1 LALVDER
8 SREDQSAVDERSR
21 EDQSAADE
29 RSREDRSSGTRIAVV
44 GPGAV
49 GSTVAACLHSAGF
62 PVVLCG
68 RTFRDHLDVR
78 PDCSDPIVVPGP
90 VHTDPRE
97 LSGSVDLVLL
107 AVKATQNDEAA
118 RWLAV
123 LCDENTTVCVLQN
136 GIEQVEQVQPHC
148 PRSTVVPGI
157 VWFPAETQPGGWVRL
172 RGAPR
177 VTLPASAVF
186 VADILRAAGCVV
198 TTATDFT
205 TEAWRKLLANA
216 LAGLEVLTGRRS
228 GMFRRDDVASVSVS
242 YLRECLAVARAEGAN
257 LDDATADEMVDIFSR
272 APEDMGTSM
281 LADREANRPLE
292 WDIRNGVIIRKA
304 RKHGLPVPISEVL
317 VPLLAAA
324 SDGPG

>member
-1 LALVDER
+1 MRRNTGSLALVDER
-8 SREDQSAVDERSR
+8 SREDRSL
-21 EDQSAADE
+21 
-29 RSREDRSSGTRIAVV
+29 GTSIAVV

-49 GSTVAACLHSAGF
+49 GSTVAARLHTAGYS
-62 PVVLCG
+62 VVLCG

-78 PDCSDPIVVPGP
+78 PDGSDPIIVGGP
-90 VHTDPRE
+90 VHTDPAE
-97 LSGSVDLVLL
+97 LSGPVDLVLL

-136 GIEQVEQVQPHC
+136 GVEQVDQVQPHC

-172 RGAPR
+172 RGEPR

-186 VADILRAAGCVV
+186 VAGVLGAAGCVV
-198 TTATDFT
+198 TRAADFT
-205 TEAWRKLLANA
+205 TEAWRKLLVNA

-228 GMFRRDDVASVSVS
+228 GMFRRDDIAALARS
-242 YLRECLAVARAEGAN
+242 YLRECLAVARAEGAD
-257 LDDATADEMVDIFSR
+257 LDDRAVEEMVDMFRR
-272 APEDMGTSM
+272 APDDMGTSM
-281 LADREANRPLE
+281 LVDREAQRPLE
-292 WDIRNGVIIRKA
+292 WDVRNGVIVRKA
-304 RKHGLPVPISEVL
+304 RIHGLPVPISEVV